1 MVTLRCTRKLLKR
14 LQGKPA
20 AVESLATS
28 TSRLGDWHANLL
40 YLTGGQVILVVNDR
54 TLLPVLVPASP
65 GSTFIARFRSA
76 LSEVLGCLGIDPL
89 VIEKELEAMDEVQL
103 SSTHVPHLLPARAGQ
118 GPGPPSGRPRA

>member
-1 MVTLRCTRKLLKR
+1 VVTLRCTRKLLKR

-28 TSRLGDWHANLL
+28 RLGDWHANLL
-40 YLTGGQVILVVNDR
+40 YLSCGQVILVVNDS

-76 LSEVLGCLGIDPL
+76 LSEVLGRLGIDPL
-89 VIEKELEAMDEVQL
+89 VIEVEV
-103 SSTHVPHLLPARAGQ
+103 H
-118 GPGPPSGRPRA
+118 PP